1 MNFPPEEPKSTSAP
15 STKSY
20 HLESQ
25 PPGIINTTT
34 TNPNPPNATAPRE
47 MSTAELAARPS
58 LAMTSFFVGVT
69 LFTVFVFFF
78 QFFYFRSRGS
88 IPLLPPWLYAIAA
101 PGTTILMLK
110 NSVQMAP
117 LRWPGLRRGWL
128 ARRATVAICAL
139 WVGWSWGVWMDVRT
153 W

>member
-1 MNFPPEEPKSTSAP
+1 MI
-15 STKSY
+15 
-20 HLESQ
+20 
-25 PPGIINTTT
+25 G
-34 TNPNPPNATAPRE
+34 
-47 MSTAELAARPS
+47 
-58 LAMTSFFVGVT
+58 FFVGAT
-69 LFTVFVFFF
+69 IFTTFVFFF
-78 QFFYFRSRGS
+78 QFFYFRSRGI

-110 NSVQMAP
+110 NLVQMVP

-128 ARRATVAICAL
+128 ARRATVAICVL